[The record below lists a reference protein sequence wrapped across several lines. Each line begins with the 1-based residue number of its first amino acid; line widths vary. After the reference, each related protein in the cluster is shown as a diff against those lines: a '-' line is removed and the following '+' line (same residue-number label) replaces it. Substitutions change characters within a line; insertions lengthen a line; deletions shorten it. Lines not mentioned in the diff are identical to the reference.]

1 MRHEPTIAMLFN
13 FGLESLMYLENK
25 LKKNQNKPTKRCVF
39 EELRDVK
46 QVYIL
51 CCVYI
56 ALTILDVW
64 RPYLSFLLTK
74 LNERQ
79 MSAKTIPRL
88 ASRVIV

>member
-25 LKKNQNKPTKRCVF
+25 LKKKIRSERSVACL
-39 EELRDVK
+39 ELCDVK